1 MRRGRCRRSARPS
14 NPFPPEA
21 GSVSVVAA
29 GILVVASVLSLA
41 SVDLLRAVQAQSQCQ
56 AAADSAALAAAQEL
70 AIPSDEGTPAQA
82 AAAYAAANG
91 AELVSCS
98 CEPGAAEALVD
109 VRMPVPLVF
118 VGPDRTVTARAR
130 AVVGSG

>member
-1 MRRGRCRRSARPS
+1 
-14 NPFPPEA
+14 
-21 GSVSVVAA
+21 VVAA
-29 GILVVASVLSLA
+29 GVLVMAGVLCLA
-41 SVDLLRAVQAQSQCQ
+41 SVDLLRAVQAQTRCQ

-70 AIPSDEGTPAQA
+70 AIPSAERTPTQA
-82 AAAYAAANG
+82 AAAYATANG

-98 CEPGAAEALVD
+98 CEPGAREALVE